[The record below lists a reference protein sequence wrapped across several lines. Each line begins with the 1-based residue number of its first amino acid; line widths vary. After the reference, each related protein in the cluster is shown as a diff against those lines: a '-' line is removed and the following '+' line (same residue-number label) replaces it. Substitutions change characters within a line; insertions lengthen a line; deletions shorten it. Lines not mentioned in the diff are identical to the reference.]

1 MYPET
6 YRTSLTPTIALLQR
20 RDLFEGLALAGQLPI
35 IQKLLLMELEPF
47 ENVTQSPLRKRAR
60 NHAVQDPDGDIV
72 LAVGS
77 MEMRGGYA
85 PCRVSRSRYRGTL
98 RNWEQGRRRPEGTA
112 RVLLQVVAKHPEAV
126 LDAVRPRESRAFY
139 QSLQRT
145 SPLNSTR

>member
-1 MYPET
+1 M
-6 YRTSLTPTIALLQR
+6 
-20 RDLFEGLALAGQLPI
+20 FEGLALAGELPI

-77 MEMRGGYA
+77 MEMRGGML
-85 PCRVSRSRYRGTL
+85 PV
-98 RNWEQGRRRPEGTA
+98 EI
-112 RVLLQVVAKHPEAV
+112 
-126 LDAVRPRESRAFY
+126 
-139 QSLQRT
+139 